1 MNNIENYF
9 IVSLQMIKY
18 LYIRSEK
25 EYNSMVKEQELL
37 SSESL
42 KYITQKRNFK
52 DIIKL
57 ARKEV

>member
-1 MNNIENYF
+1 MNKMENYF

-18 LYIRSEK
+18 LYIKSEK
-25 EYNSMVKEQELL
+25 EYNSLVKEQDLL

-52 DIIKL
+52 DIIKF

>member
-9 IVSLQMIKY
+9 LVSLQVIKY
-18 LYIRSEK
+18 LYIRNEK
-25 EYNSMVKEQELL
+25 EYNSLVKEQELL

-52 DIIKL
+52 DIIKF